1 MRILM
6 VSSEAVPFSKSGGL
20 ADVVASLSQALAALD
35 NDVRLVLP
43 CYGSTDDSLFTTTSL
58 QLEIPLQGGN
68 ETVGIKQ
75 FESQGVTCYFV
86 THPWFSGRKG
96 IYGDTSFAPYP
107 DNFIRFLILAK
118 ASLLLCPALEWKP
131 DILHCHDWTAGLVP
145 FLAKNDYA
153 DFFADVKTVF
163 TIHNLAYQGDFP
175 RMELMLASMRVD
187 SRLLS
192 GKGVAQRINMLKAGL
207 EFSEIITTV
216 SPTYAKEIQTEEHG
230 CGLSSLLKSRSNHLH
245 GILNGI
251 DIEEWGPM
259 TDAYTDKPFSME
271 DLSNKQLIK
280 AEIQQ
285 RFGLAVD
292 SEIPL
297 VSMISRIAEQKG
309 FVELLQGSPCA
320 LEQILTEF
328 PVQILVIGTGDK
340 SMEEKLSA
348 LGELH
353 SNLSVNLIFSNAAA
367 HVVEAGSD
375 FFLMPSRYEPCGLN
389 QMYSLRYGTIPIA
402 RRTGGLADSIVDID
416 EKPLEGT
423 GILFDEMS
431 GKAIFESVGRAIALC
446 KNDPEMLDTVRKR
459 GMSVDF
465 SWRQSA
471 QEYLKIFKGSKG

>member
-1 MRILM
+1 M

-20 ADVVASLSQALAALD
+20 ADVVSSLSQAFVALGH
-35 NDVRLVLP
+35 DVRLVLP

-58 QLEIPLQGGN
+58 QLDIPLQGGN
-68 ETVGIKQ
+68 EMVGIKQ
-75 FESQGVTCYFV
+75 FENQGVTCYFV
-86 THPWFSGRKG
+86 THPWFTGRKG
-96 IYGDTSFAPYP
+96 IYGDTSFSPYP
-107 DNFIRFLILAK
+107 DNFMRFLILAK
-118 ASLLLCPALEWKP
+118 ASLLLCPAIDWKP

-145 FLAKNDYA
+145 FLAKYDYA

-175 RMELMLASMRVD
+175 RLDLLLASITANP
-187 SRLLS
+187 RLLS
-192 GKGVAQRINMLKAGL
+192 GKGMNQRINMLKAGL

-216 SPTYAKEIQTEEHG
+216 SPTYAKEIQSEEHG
-230 CGLSSLLKSRSNHLH
+230 CGLSSLLQSKSNHLY

-251 DIEEWGPM
+251 DNEEWGPM
-259 TDAYTDKPFSME
+259 TDAYTDKPFSVD

-285 RFGLAVD
+285 KFGLAVD
-292 SEIPL
+292 TEIPL

-367 HVVEAGSD
+367 HLVEAGSD

-416 EKPLEGT
+416 DNPLEGT
-423 GILFDEMS
+423 GFLFDEMS
-431 GKAIFESVGRAIALC
+431 GKAIYESVARALALF
-446 KNDPEMLDTVRKR
+446 NADSELFDTVRKR